1 MLVLYS
7 DERFIRFPYPY
18 REIFFILGQIILK
31 RPILKFIKNT
41 SKTNTQDDLA
51 LIASYKLTGDLEVL
65 GVLYNRYMHLV
76 FGVCFN
82 YFKDEEQS
90 KDAVMQIFEELVVKL
105 KVHQVQNFK
114 SWLHVLSRNHC
125 LMALRKSSKNQMV
138 SLEDNV
144 VENED
149 FVHLD
154 IDDAKE
160 TQLTVMERCME
171 TLPEEQRKSVDLF
184 YLQEKCYKEVAEITG
199 YDMLK
204 VKSYIQNGKRNL
216 KICIEKNSGE

>member
-1 MLVLYS
+1 M
-7 DERFIRFPYPY
+7 
-18 REIFFILGQIILK
+18 
-31 RPILKFIKNT
+31 KFIKNT
-41 SKTNTQDDLA
+41 SKINEQDDLS
-51 LIASYKLTGDLEVL
+51 LIAAYQQSGDLEVL
-65 GVLYNRYMHLV
+65 GILYNKYMHLV

-82 YFKDEEQS
+82 YFKDEELS

-105 KVHQVQNFK
+105 KIHQVQNFK

-125 LMALRKSSKNQMV
+125 LMALRKSAKNPTIAM
-138 SLEDNV
+138 EDNF
-144 VENED
+144 VENGD

-154 IDDAKE
+154 IEDTKE
-160 TQLTVMERCME
+160 TQLTIMEKCME

-184 YLQEKCYKEVAEITG
+184 YLQEKCYKEVADITG

-216 KICIEKNSGE
+216 KICIEKNSEL

>member
-1 MLVLYS
+1 M
-7 DERFIRFPYPY
+7 
-18 REIFFILGQIILK
+18 
-31 RPILKFIKNT
+31 KFIKNT
-41 SKTNTQDDLA
+41 SKINEQDDLS
-51 LIASYKLTGDLEVL
+51 LIAAYQKSGDLEVL
-65 GVLYNRYMHLV
+65 GALYNKYMHLV

-125 LMALRKSSKNQMV
+125 LMALRKSAKNPTVAM
-138 SLEDNV
+138 EDNF
-144 VENED
+144 VENGD

-154 IDDAKE
+154 IDDTKE
-160 TQLTVMERCME
+160 TQLTIMEKCME
-171 TLPEEQRKSVDLF
+171 TLTEEQRRSVDLF
-184 YLQEKCYKEVAEITG
+184 YLQEKCYKEVADITG

-216 KICIEKNSGE
+216 KICIEKNSEL

>member
-1 MLVLYS
+1 M
-7 DERFIRFPYPY
+7 
-18 REIFFILGQIILK
+18 
-31 RPILKFIKNT
+31 KFIKNT
-41 SKTNTQDDLA
+41 SKDNTQDDLA
-51 LIASYKLTGDLEVL
+51 LIASYKLNGDLEVL

-125 LMALRKSSKNQMV
+125 LMALRKSSKNPTV
-138 SLEDNV
+138 SLEDNF
-144 VENED
+144 VENND

-160 TQLTVMERCME
+160 TQLTVMEKCME
-171 TLPEEQRKSVDLF
+171 TLPEEQRKSVELF
-184 YLQEKCYKEVAEITG
+184 YLQEKCYKEVADITG

-216 KICIEKNSGE
+216 KICIEKNSEQ